1 MKRLLAEKMKDYC
14 NHRIINPPSLYP
26 CGDNRRMVVTEHK
39 IAVALFHTDLEAAAS
54 STPISDSIVIVDR
67 VDSGYNTN
75 DSFNRP
81 TIDVYF
87 TITELV
93 SNSDDEKFFEALA
106 NLDMTSQ
113 QRADLYLQRKDI
125 NDGLP
130 SSSSS
135 SLSTIDASRMIL
147 YLQGGPG
154 FGCARPVSGMSF
166 SSPKSSWAA
175 SALFGDITNEDGKT
189 FQKIVLMDQRGTGS
203 SSPISKQR
211 LKKMFP
217 NLFLLDED
225 DNASFEGES
234 AEIQLKRA
242 KVSKAVE
249 EATAYLAKFRADSIV
264 RDAEWIKSVLMRS
277 TDPTSTL
284 EEGGG
289 PKPWGAT
296 VGQSFGG
303 FCIMTY
309 LSSIKHPPRLA
320 FFTGGIA
327 PMQTPLQEVYD
338 RLWIRVKERNLKYYE
353 CYPGD
358 VKVVKRIVRRLLQSN
373 DDPVILPSGGIL
385 TARRFLQLGLALGGS
400 PGSSFANL
408 HQIINSAFLDDD
420 NEDEFAATFL
430 KRIDHEQSFDDAQL
444 YFL

>member
-14 NHRIINPPSLYP
+14 NHRIIHPPSLHP

-39 IAVALFHTDLEAAAS
+39 IAVPLLWNDLEAAS
-54 STPISDSIVIVDR
+54 STPISDSIVVVDR

-125 NDGLP
+125 NDG
-130 SSSSS
+130 SSSS
-135 SLSTIDASRMIL
+135 STIDASRMIL

-154 FGCARPVSGMSF
+154 FGCARPVSGLSF
-166 SSPKSSWAA
+166 TSTTSSWAA
-175 SALFGDITNEDGKT
+175 SALFGDISNEDGKT

-284 EEGGG
+284 DEGGG